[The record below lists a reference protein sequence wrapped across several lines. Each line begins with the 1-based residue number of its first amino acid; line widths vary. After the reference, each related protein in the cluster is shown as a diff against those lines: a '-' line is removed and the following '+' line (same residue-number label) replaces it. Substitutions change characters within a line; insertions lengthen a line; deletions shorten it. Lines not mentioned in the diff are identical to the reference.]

1 MKKTKLGIA
10 ALLAM
15 TGSLAQANV
24 LDFSGT
30 LSANKDVAQI
40 SFTALEDLSNVILWT
55 DSYQSGVNM
64 DPVIYLWS
72 QLGDDWQRVAY
83 NDDHGANTSQSGQT
97 TFDSGISLSSLS
109 AGNYLLTLSLYPNW
123 ALGNLLSDGY
133 SYDSQTDDGW
143 TNARNPYWQAHIS
156 ADGAITAA
164 VPEPETYALG
174 LLGLG
179 ALLLQRR
186 RQKLAA

>member
-1 MKKTKLGIA
+1 MKTKLALA

-15 TGSLAQANV
+15 SGTLAQANV
-24 LDFSGT
+24 LDFSGS
-30 LSANKDVAQI
+30 LSSDQEVAQMR
-40 SFTALEDLSNVILWT
+40 FTALDDLSNVILWT
-55 DSYQSGVNM
+55 DSYQNGTNM
-64 DPVIYLWS
+64 DPVLYLWS
-72 QLGDDWQRVAY
+72 QLGDDWLKVVH
-83 NDDHGANTSQSGQT
+83 NDDHDTNTNQAGQT
-97 TFDSGISLSSLS
+97 GYDSGISLSSLS
-109 AGNYLLTLSLYPNW
+109 AGNYLLTVSVYPNW
-123 ALGNLLSDGY
+123 ANGDLLSQGY
-133 SYDSQTDDGW
+133 RNDSQTSTGW